1 MVKPNQNVITK
12 EHVAN
17 LPCHTKIPVAKT
29 ASSITKCQCDPRLI
43 KIFTKLV
50 RITNMNHK
58 SSAKISY
65 KVLKKLAS
73 DDYMAS
79 VLGPLI
85 QDSTTSAPLPPL
97 TSPSNITVFL
107 DLDETLIHSVRASG
121 LGPPP
126 RNYNFIVGGE
136 GDVRYVLKRPFV
148 DEFLWFLSQSGFE
161 IVLFTAGS
169 EEYASMVLDVLDPDG
184 LISHRLYRNSCKKFS
199 RSFVKDLWNL
209 GRDLTK
215 VVIVDDKPYS
225 YILQPENAIP
235 IIPFTDDLGDDELK
249 KLMSGFFTRCHEF
262 EDLRDAVKHYVGNGV
277 AYSNCIEKLSE
288 DMWG

>member
-1 MVKPNQNVITK
+1 MKHI
-12 EHVAN
+12 
-17 LPCHTKIPVAKT
+17 
-29 ASSITKCQCDPRLI
+29 
-43 KIFTKLV
+43 
-50 RITNMNHK
+50 

-65 KVLKKLAS
+65 KVLKKLSS
-73 DDYMAS
+73 DDYLAS

-85 QDSTTSAPLPPL
+85 QDSITSAPLPPL
-97 TSPSNITVFL
+97 TSPNNNITVFL

-121 LGPPP
+121 LGLPP
-126 RNYNFIVGGE
+126 RNYNFVVGGE

-215 VVIVDDKPYS
+215 AVIVDDKPYS

-235 IIPFTDDLGDDELK
+235 IIPFTDDLGDEELK

-262 EDLRDAVKHYVGNGV
+262 EDLRDAVKDYVGNGV

>member
-1 MVKPNQNVITK
+1 MKSV
-12 EHVAN
+12 ELGLLRLMHVDTN
-17 LPCHTKIPVAKT
+17 L
-29 ASSITKCQCDPRLI
+29 R
-43 KIFTKLV
+43 
-50 RITNMNHK
+50 
-58 SSAKISY
+58 
-65 KVLKKLAS
+65 
-73 DDYMAS
+73 
-79 VLGPLI
+79 
-85 QDSTTSAPLPPL
+85 
-97 TSPSNITVFL
+97 
-107 DLDETLIHSVRASG
+107 
-121 LGPPP
+121 
-126 RNYNFIVGGE
+126 
-136 GDVRYVLKRPFV
+136 GDVESSELEMLQCPNKCSIEGGLDDVWVIV
-148 DEFLWFLSQSGFE
+148 D
-161 IVLFTAGS
+161 
-169 EEYASMVLDVLDPDG
+169 D
-184 LISHRLYRNSCKKFS
+184 RLYQNSCKKFS